1 MCYNLNKEKTMSIEL
16 QSGNQVTDTTTG
28 EVGCLLGSFTRRG
41 EKWWTIH
48 WQGGETTAQ
57 PEEGMK

>member
-1 MCYNLNKEKTMSIEL
+1 MCYNPNKEKIMNNQL
-16 QSGNQVTDTTTG
+16 QPGNQVTDTTTG
-28 EVGCLLGSFTRRG
+28 ETGRLLGSFTRRG

-48 WQGGETTAQ
+48 WEGGETTAQ